1 MCEVSGEAR
10 GARYCR
16 NPREESG
23 ASREIG
29 YISYIMI
36 RLCGNVRSGDDKISV
51 GKQLE
56 WFDRGSWY
64 SALLEV
70 RGQGY
75 EWVCAGDVSGLCGH
89 PRCCWFKWFWPWL
102 WLWLAAETGRAVTSR
117 SSSAWPAR
125 APMAAPP
132 FPRLADS
139 EKKNPLPSSL
149 TRGFVPPP
157 WPLDPCSGI

>member
-36 RLCGNVRSGDDKISV
+36 RLCGDVRSGDDKISV

-56 WFDRGSWY
+56 WFNRGSWY

-75 EWVCAGDVSGLCGH
+75 EWVCAVMFLGYAVIRDAAGLSGFGRGYGCG
-89 PRCCWFKWFWPWL
+89 
-102 WLWLAAETGRAVTSR
+102 
-117 SSSAWPAR
+117 
-125 APMAAPP
+125 
-132 FPRLADS
+132 
-139 EKKNPLPSSL
+139 
-149 TRGFVPPP
+149 
-157 WPLDPCSGI
+157 